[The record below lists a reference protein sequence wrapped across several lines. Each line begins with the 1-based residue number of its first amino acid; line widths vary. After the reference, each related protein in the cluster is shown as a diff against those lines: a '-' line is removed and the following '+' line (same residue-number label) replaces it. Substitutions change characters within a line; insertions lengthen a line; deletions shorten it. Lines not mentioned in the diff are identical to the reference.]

1 MSRNASRTRM
11 GAGILAAVIAIL
23 GLQSAAAHLPD
34 DNATSHAGRAISGD
48 DR

>member
-1 MSRNASRTRM
+1 MSRSASRTRL
-11 GAGILAAVIAIL
+11 GAGILVGVIAIL
-23 GLQSAAAHLPD
+23 GFQSAAARLPA